1 MPVVPKFAH
10 LQPFFLAVYFTVSI
24 HAVKRDTAKMPK
36 LVIPLTDIQVRTA
49 KPKDKPYKL
58 ADGGGMYLLINVDGA
73 KYWRMDYRI
82 YEKRNTVA
90 FGKYP
95 EVTLIQAREKRKEA
109 RELLG
114 AGKDPARD
122 RDEKKQFAADAAAN
136 TFEKLAREW
145 HANRLSA
152 WSASTAKN
160 TIDRLEN
167 DIFPEIGKIP
177 IAEISHK
184 QMIAAL
190 RKIEDRGAGEVARR
204 LKATCARVF
213 SYANQHG
220 IENRNPAADLKD
232 VLKPVKAGHFAA
244 IAPDELPAFMSAIRE
259 NNARLYIPTRIA
271 LRLMLLIFV
280 RSSELRTTP
289 WSEINLQTGDW
300 VIPWQRMKRGKL
312 TVNPDKTD
320 HHVCLS
326 RQAVELLRELHTYT
340 GGNKYLFPNQ
350 RDPQKPMSGD
360 AIRMALNR
368 MGYEGR
374 MTTHG
379 FRALAMTTLKE
390 KLGYRHETVDRQL
403 AHAQKDKI
411 ASAYDRAQFLD
422 ERKKMMQHW
431 ADYLD
436 GMLSDVN
443 VIQFKAA

>member
-1 MPVVPKFAH
+1 MT
-10 LQPFFLAVYFTVSI
+10 VYPDTVKTYT
-24 HAVKRDTAKMPK
+24 VKMPK
-36 LVIPLTDIQVRTA
+36 LVTPLTDIQVRNA
-49 KPKDKPYKL
+49 KPKDKAYKL
-58 ADGGGMYLLINVDGA
+58 ADGAGMYLLVNPDA
-73 KYWRMDYRI
+73 TKYWRFDYRLND
-82 YEKRNTVA
+82 KRNTLA

-95 EVTLIQAREKRKEA
+95 EVSLTQARDQRKAA
-109 RELLG
+109 RELLASG
-114 AGKDPARD
+114 TSPAATRD
-122 RDEKKQFAADAAAN
+122 QKKQLANDVAAN
-136 TFEKLAREW
+136 TFEKIAREW
-145 HANRLSA
+145 HTNRLSA
-152 WSASTAKN
+152 WSAATAKD
-160 TIDRLEN
+160 TINRLEK
-167 DIFPEIGKIP
+167 DIFPEIGKMP
-177 IAEISHK
+177 IADITHM

-190 RKIEDRGAGEVARR
+190 RKVEERGAGEVAHR
-204 LKATCARVF
+204 LKSTCARVF

-232 VLKPVKAGHFAA
+232 VLKPVKASHFAA
-244 IAPDELPAFMSAIRE
+244 ISADELPAFLESI
-259 NNARLYIPTRIA
+259 NKNDTRLYAPTRIA

-289 WSEINLQTGDW
+289 WSEINLETGEW

-312 TVNPDKTD
+312 TINPDQTD

-326 RQAVELLRELHTYT
+326 RQGLELLRELHHYT
-340 GGNKYLFPNQ
+340 GGSTYLFPNQ
-350 RDPQKPMSGD
+350 RDHGKPMSGD

-368 MGYEGR
+368 MGYEGK

-411 ASAYDRAQFLD
+411 ASAYDRAQFLE

-436 GMLSDVN
+436 GIKAGSN
-443 VIQFKAA
+443 VIHANFKQA